1 MAEVRLTPSQQAA
14 VDHRGSAL
22 LVSAAAGSGKTKV
35 LVDRLMAM
43 VCDPVQPANLNE
55 FLIITYTK
63 AAASELRGKI
73 AAELSRRL
81 ALRPNDRHL
90 QHQMRLVYLTEIS
103 TVHAFCGNL
112 LRTYGHVL
120 EIPADFRVAEEA
132 EARALKE
139 RCLEQVLEEAYRQM
153 DSDPSLRRAVDVL
166 GYGRDD
172 RGIAGAVDNLYRAAQ
187 CHPDPDRWLEDC
199 MAALD
204 LSRYGGC
211 AETPWGESLLLRL
224 DTFLRSQV
232 LALRRAMGEMTGI
245 VALEKAYV
253 PAFSQLADQLNGLL
267 GMHRW
272 DDVCRA
278 FPREFP
284 RLSPVR
290 KFEDKEALERW
301 KGVRSRCIEGLRD
314 WQSVF
319 YGPDAE
325 VMKDLAVSAE
335 ALQGAIGLTRAMA
348 DAFKREKRRRRILD
362 FGDLEHAS
370 IRLLTDRQ
378 SGRPTAVAREVAE
391 RYCEV
396 LVDEYQDS
404 NEVQERIFEAISRG
418 GRNRFLVGDVKQ
430 SIYRFR
436 LADPSIFLEKYKTY
450 AGHDEAAPGE
460 PCKILLSENFRS
472 RPEILRAVNDVFRT
486 VMSPAVGDLAYGD
499 EEALK
504 PGLTFPAPL
513 TPPVE
518 LHCMEPGLDPEGVL
532 PVDKGRREATFVA
545 ERIARL
551 LAEETLPD
559 GESVRPIRP
568 EDIVILLRSVNSA
581 ASDYLEALHARGIP
595 CVCDRGE
602 SVLDS
607 REVET
612 FLAILQVLDNP
623 HRDIPLV
630 TALSSPV
637 FGFTAD
643 DLAAVRAGQRTGD
656 FYDALCAAA
665 PTLARAQ
672 AFLRWLAPA
681 RQKAQW
687 LPLRELVRQVYED
700 TNMEAVFGAM
710 EGGAK
715 RRVNLQT
722 FLEFASA
729 FGGERNATLMELLDY
744 VEDQRRQ
751 GMSLQPGAAAAG
763 GAVQIMSIH
772 KSKGL
777 EFPVVILA
785 DLSRRFNTEDQRQNV
800 MTHPKLFAASGV
812 VDQAN
817 GVRFPTVGKK
827 AIALQMQQESLS
839 EEQRVLYVAMTRA
852 KERLIMTYCS
862 KYLTRELEAIAA
874 EAAEP
879 VEPDFA
885 ARARNP
891 GWWVLSEALCR
902 TEAGELFAVGGRP
915 ARISV
920 HADPWLIRYHAASEP
935 QTASTAVA
943 EPEAAP
949 AAQLPEPT
957 EIWSRLEYR
966 YPYAAA
972 ATVPSKLTATQLK
985 GRQEDREAS
994 EEAAPLLLPPVKA
1007 LRRPNFVTSARG
1019 LSPTER
1025 GTANHLF
1032 LQFAR
1037 YEACRTAEG
1046 IAHEVRRMVE
1056 EAFLTA
1062 EQADAVAQE
1071 QIQRLFRSD
1080 LGRRILS
1087 CGEVRREMKFSILVD
1102 AGMYY
1107 KGVAGEQVMLQGVV
1121 DCLLL
1126 EPEGLTVIDFKT
1138 DRVAPG
1144 GEAARAQYYAG
1155 QIRAYGMALNRIY
1168 RKPVR
1173 ACILY
1178 FLQTGSAVSVP
1189 LEQTE

>member
-1 MAEVRLTPSQQAA
+1 MAEIRLTPSQQAA

-43 VCDPVQPANLNE
+43 VCDPVQPANLHE

-63 AAASELRGKI
+63 AAAAELRGKI

-132 EARALKE
+132 EANALKG
-139 RCLEQVLEEAYRQM
+139 RCLEQVLEDAYRQM
-153 DSDPSLRRAVDVL
+153 DVNPALRRAVDVL

-172 RGIAGAVDNLYRAAQ
+172 RGIAGAVETLYRAAQ
-187 CHPDPDRWLEDC
+187 CHPDPDRWLADC
-199 MAALD
+199 AAALD

-211 AETPWGESLLLRL
+211 AETPWGESLLARL
-224 DTFLRSQV
+224 DAFLRSQIR
-232 LALRRAMGEMTGI
+232 ALRRAIGEMTGI
-245 VALEKAYV
+245 AALEKAYV
-253 PAFSQLADQLNGLL
+253 PAFSQLADQLSGLL
-267 GMHRW
+267 EVRRW

-278 FPREFP
+278 FPREFS

-290 KFEDKEALERW
+290 KFEDKAALERW

-314 WQSVF
+314 WQNVF
-319 YGPDAE
+319 YGSDAE
-325 VMKDLAVSAE
+325 VLGDLAVSAE
-335 ALQGAIGLTRAMA
+335 ALQGAIELTRALTEV
-348 DAFKREKRRRRILD
+348 FRREKRRRRILD
-362 FGDLEHAS
+362 FGDLEHDS

-378 SGRPTAVAREVAE
+378 SGRSTAVAREVAE
-391 RYCEV
+391 RYREV
-396 LVDEYQDS
+396 LVDDYPDS
-404 NEVQERIFEAISRG
+404 NEVQERIFEAISRE

-436 LADPSIFLEKYKTY
+436 LADPSIFLEKYRTY
-450 AGHDEAAPGE
+450 AGHEEAAPGE

-472 RPEILRAVNDVFRT
+472 RPEILRAVNDVFRA
-486 VMSPAVGDLAYGD
+486 VMSPEVGDLAYGD
-499 EEALK
+499 GEALK
-504 PGLTFPAPL
+504 PGLTFPPPPS
-513 TPPVE
+513 PPVE
-518 LHCMEPGLDPEGVL
+518 LHCMEPGPDGEGAL
-532 PVDKGRREATFVA
+532 PADKGRREAAFVA

-551 LAEETLPD
+551 LAGETLSD
-559 GESVRPIRP
+559 GDGTRPIRP

-581 ASDYLEALHARGIP
+581 ASDYLDALHARGIP

-665 PTLARAQ
+665 ADLERART
-672 AFLRWLAPA
+672 FLSWLTSA
-681 RQKAQW
+681 RQKVQW
-687 LPLRELVRQVYED
+687 LPLRELVRQVYEK
-700 TNMEAVFGAM
+700 TKLEAVYGAM

-729 FGGERNATLMELLDY
+729 FGAERNATLMELLDY
-744 VEDQRRQ
+744 LEDQRKQ
-751 GMSLQPGAAAAG
+751 GMSLQPGTSAAG

-812 VDQAN
+812 VDRDN

-827 AIALQMQQESLS
+827 AIALQIQQESLS

-915 ARISV
+915 ARVSV
-920 HADPWLIRYHAASEP
+920 HADAWLIRYHAAAEP
-935 QTASTAVA
+935 QTACAA
-943 EPEAAP
+943 AGEAEAAP
-949 AAQLPEPT
+949 ELRLPDPA
-957 EIWSRLEYR
+957 EIRSGLDYR

-972 ATVPSKLTATQLK
+972 AAVPSKLTATQLK

-994 EEAAPLLLPPVKA
+994 EEAAPLLSPPVKA
-1007 LRRPNFVTSARG
+1007 LRRPDFVTSARG

-1037 YEACRTAEG
+1037 YDACRTAEG
-1046 IAHEVRRMVE
+1046 IAGEVRRMVD
-1056 EAFLTA
+1056 EAFLTP
-1062 EQADAVAQE
+1062 EQAEAVAQE
-1071 QIQRLFRSD
+1071 QILRLFQSD
-1080 LGRRILS
+1080 LGRRIFT
-1087 CGEVRREMKFSILVD
+1087 CGEVRREMKFSLLVD

-1107 KGVAGEQVMLQGVV
+1107 EDVAGEQVMLQGVV

-1138 DRVAPG
+1138 DRVVPG
-1144 GEAARAQYYAG
+1144 GEGDRVRYYAG
-1155 QIRAYGMALNRIY
+1155 QIRAYGMALRRIY
-1168 RKPVR
+1168 GKPVR

-1178 FLQTGSAVSVP
+1178 FLQTGSAVTVP
-1189 LEQTE
+1189 LEEEA